1 MQAEQKLEQ
10 FQAGLENELDWLRR
24 VEDKVQEEVWNTKTD
39 DPEKV
44 INELTVSLTQCGCF
58 FKQRLGS
65 FLCS

>member
-24 VEDKVQEEVWNTKTD
+24 VEDKVEEEVWNTKTD

-44 INELTVSLTQCGCF
+44 INELTVS
-58 FKQRLGS
+58 
-65 FLCS
+65 